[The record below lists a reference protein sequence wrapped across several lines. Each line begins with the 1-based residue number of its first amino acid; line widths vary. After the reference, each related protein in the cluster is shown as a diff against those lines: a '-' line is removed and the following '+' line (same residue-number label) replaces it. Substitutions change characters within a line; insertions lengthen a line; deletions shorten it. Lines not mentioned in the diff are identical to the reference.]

1 MTSEKAFSFVICS
14 FVIDFM
20 LKLYLVRHGE
30 SAWNVKHLYTGQQ
43 DVPLSE
49 LGELQAERVAEK
61 FAARELEAIY
71 ASPLKRAQDT
81 AKPTAQLK
89 NIPLRLDVR
98 LAEIH
103 HGAWEGSPA
112 AVIREQYAD
121 EYRAWR
127 TQPHRVKMPDGES
140 LDDVS
145 LRVQNFLQDL
155 LAEHQDGNVLIVTHD
170 AVLRVIVLQTLLMG
184 LEYFWRWRFD
194 NASVSVLEW
203 VGTEPGS
210 VPTHGGFRLAS
221 LNDCQHLEGVYT
233 NCDAQAL

>member
-1 MTSEKAFSFVICS
+1 
-14 FVIDFM
+14 M

-30 SAWNVKHLYTGQQ
+30 SAWNVKHLYTGRQ

-49 LGELQAERVAEK
+49 LGELQAQRVAEK
-61 FAARELEAIY
+61 FAAREVTALY
-71 ASPLKRAQDT
+71 VSPLKRAYDT
-81 AKPTAQLK
+81 AKPLALRKQILAQT
-89 NIPLRLDVR
+89 DAR

-103 HGAWEGSPA
+103 HGAWEGNPA
-112 AVIREQYAD
+112 AVIQEQYAA
-121 EYRAWR
+121 EYLAWR

-140 LDDVS
+140 LVEVSRRAQFFLHDVMA
-145 LRVQNFLQDL
+145 RHAV
-155 LAEHQDGNVLIVTHD
+155 GNVLIVTHD
-170 AVLRVIVLQTLLMG
+170 AVLRVIVLYALRME

-203 VGTEPGS
+203 VATETERERAATEPGS
-210 VPTHGGFRLAS
+210 VAAPARPIAVLGHFRLAS